1 MFEATKVEKSKRN
14 KRTHRSSN
22 KSRRACAELQ
32 TIICCCF
39 SSDSANLL
47 GTKKC
52 IAQNFWKVYKSWR
65 QKRCCRNHFVYILLK

>member
-14 KRTHRSSN
+14 KRNHQSSN

-32 TIICCCF
+32 TIIYCCF

-47 GTKKC
+47 GTKNVLHK
-52 IAQNFWKVYKSWR
+52 IFGRYT
-65 QKRCCRNHFVYILLK
+65 NHGDRKDAVEITSRISS